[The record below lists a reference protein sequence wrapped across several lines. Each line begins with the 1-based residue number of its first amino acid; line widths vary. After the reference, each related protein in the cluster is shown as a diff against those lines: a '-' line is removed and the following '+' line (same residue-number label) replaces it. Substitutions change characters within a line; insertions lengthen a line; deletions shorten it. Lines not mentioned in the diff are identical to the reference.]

1 VIKKFVAILSAYL
14 CLAAS
19 VACALPLEATAVKA
33 FPAMK
38 SEESFMKLLQL
49 LRQDD
54 VRAAA
59 DYLKAE
65 GQLMRDGT
73 EVVLTEVGCDGL
85 CVKFR
90 VKGEEAQYW
99 TVPTMDGREVFKFKK

>member
-1 VIKKFVAILSAYL
+1 VIKKFVAIVSVYL

-19 VACALPLEATAVKA
+19 GACALPLEATAVKA

-38 SEESFMKLLQL
+38 SEESFLKLLQL

-85 CVKFR
+85 CVKFH